1 MRLTTVVVIGVVA
14 LGSAATTPLW
24 AQHPDLSGQWTFD
37 AAQSDNPR
45 DMLQGRDS
53 TGEAPRGAR
62 SGGGYPGMAGGR
74 GGFGGRRGRGGE
86 ARGGG
91 GGGGGMSDEQRQRMR
106 QTMQLVFQAPL
117 AFTIA
122 QSDSS
127 VTFASDSGGALELY
141 GDGRKVS
148 RKVEGAGDV
157 EIKGHWQGNDF
168 VVERKVSGGG
178 KVTED
183 YLRSEDGKHLFV
195 IVKSEGGRGRSIE
208 FRRVYDGAATK

>member
-1 MRLTTVVVIGVVA
+1 MNVTTAVA
-14 LGSAATTPLW
+14 LVGAALLGGAAATPLA
-24 AQHPDLSGQWTFD
+24 AQQPDLSGRWTFD

-45 DMLQGRDS
+45 DMVQPQDS
-53 TGEAPRGAR
+53 AVGESRGSR
-62 SGGGYPGMAGGR
+62 PGGGYRRGGGR
-74 GGFGGRRGRGGE
+74 GGFGRGRDGGE
-86 ARGGG
+86 R
-91 GGGGGMSDEQRQRMR
+91 GGMSDEQRQRMR

-141 GDGRKVS
+141 ADGRKVTQ
-148 RKVEGAGDV
+148 KVEGGGDV